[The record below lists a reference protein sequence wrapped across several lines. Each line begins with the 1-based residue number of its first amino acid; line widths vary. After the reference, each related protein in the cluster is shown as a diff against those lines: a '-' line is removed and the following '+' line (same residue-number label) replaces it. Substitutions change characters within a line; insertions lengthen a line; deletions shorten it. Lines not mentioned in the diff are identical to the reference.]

1 MKQPIRIATMGLTV
15 LGLAV
20 GVPAA
25 SAAGNR
31 AGTLDTTF
39 GTGGVTVTSLT
50 TASNTSTS
58 VNPSA
63 VALQSNGD
71 ILVLADNNFTNDNG
85 AFTSTDV
92 LRFTA
97 AGALDKSF
105 GNGGVVQL
113 PTNLDVDL
121 GQSLALQSNGQILVA
136 GVFVTSSG
144 AAAYGVERL
153 NTNGTVDTT
162 FGSDGLAAA
171 ALTRSPTLQLVLL
184 PETNG
189 DILLGGQFEPTGR
202 RQPVTT
208 ALVRFTSAGK
218 LDSTFGSGGTVNV
231 TANGGC
237 TALAEL
243 STGEIQ
249 VVDGEAIAQFTSA
262 GVQESA
268 TTTGTI
274 VASAGSQAPSTP
286 SVFQPNGDFL
296 VAGPLYVG
304 EESRGHN
311 ASTEVLRFTNTG
323 AADSSFANPSF
334 HFEGSGGNDIEALP
348 AGIAVGP
355 NGDIVVSGVQI
366 SYTQSGQINVNGLA
380 RITPS
385 GDLDSTFGSAGT
397 VANSVPAGADG
408 YYKVAI
414 EPSNNNIVVV
424 GLANNFTELTVSR
437 YLGQ

>member
-249 VVDGEAIAQFTSA
+249 EIGRAHV
-262 GVQESA
+262 
-268 TTTGTI
+268 
-274 VASAGSQAPSTP
+274 
-286 SVFQPNGDFL
+286 
-296 VAGPLYVG
+296 
-304 EESRGHN
+304 
-311 ASTEVLRFTNTG
+311 
-323 AADSSFANPSF
+323 
-334 HFEGSGGNDIEALP
+334 
-348 AGIAVGP
+348 
-355 NGDIVVSGVQI
+355 
-366 SYTQSGQINVNGLA
+366 
-380 RITPS
+380 
-385 GDLDSTFGSAGT
+385 
-397 VANSVPAGADG
+397 
-408 YYKVAI
+408 
-414 EPSNNNIVVV
+414 
-424 GLANNFTELTVSR
+424 
-437 YLGQ
+437 